1 MSDPIDPLV
10 GFLPP
15 EDPRVRGTV
24 AAIEREPRV
33 DGLVQRY
40 PTESGGAGLPPG
52 RRTSRVGY
60 APRSTA
66 PGADPAAAGHA
77 PAPSAPPSSAAA
89 IRARVSSI
97 AAGLS

>member
-40 PTESGGAGLPPG
+40 PTESGGAGLPPRASNLSGGLRPAEHRAG
-52 RRTSRVGY
+52 R
-60 APRSTA
+60 
-66 PGADPAAAGHA
+66 
-77 PAPSAPPSSAAA
+77 
-89 IRARVSSI
+89 
-97 AAGLS
+97 